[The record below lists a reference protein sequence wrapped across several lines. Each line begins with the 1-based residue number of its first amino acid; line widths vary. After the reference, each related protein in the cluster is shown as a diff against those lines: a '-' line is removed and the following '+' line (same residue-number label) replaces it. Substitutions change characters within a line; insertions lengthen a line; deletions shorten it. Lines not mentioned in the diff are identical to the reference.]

1 MTSSLKLCTQ
11 IPLSK
16 TSFSTQFPPFS
27 PKLNPKIAYSS
38 SSSTIF
44 SFCSHSCSPFTAT
57 TTTNTTFR
65 HYWQNFKCRNSQVS
79 DNSDYEE
86 EEELLLE
93 EITDEVEDSEVL
105 EESDGE
111 ESLDVELLEREA
123 KQAVKE
129 FVNDLSSRL
138 KIG

>member
-1 MTSSLKLCTQ
+1 M
-11 IPLSK
+11 
-16 TSFSTQFPPFS
+16 
-27 PKLNPKIAYSS
+27 
-38 SSSTIF
+38 
-44 SFCSHSCSPFTAT
+44 
-57 TTTNTTFR
+57 
-65 HYWQNFKCRNSQVS
+65 
-79 DNSDYEE
+79 
-86 EEELLLE
+86 E